1 MIRKLK
7 DGLKILGA
15 GELKRKITVKA
26 HVFSKSALE
35 KIQAAGGTAEVIG
48 GVKLNAR
55 SPRPVVHQGCGPQ
68 AGSSKKDAETPQAD
82 APEAMP

>member
-1 MIRKLK
+1 MIKKLK
-7 DGLKILGA
+7 HGLKILGS

-48 GVKLNAR
+48 GCREVTG
-55 SPRPVVHQGCGPQ
+55 QW
-68 AGSSKKDAETPQAD
+68 
-82 APEAMP
+82 PESQRHEVF